1 MFWLFGN
8 SGIQICIYSNEP
20 LIITFYK
27 ILIRSYI
34 KNVIHFSVWP
44 ASSRNMY
51 IGSIL
56 NIFAINT
63 WVLPYQNF
71 APNEV
76 AWTISTLF
84 FWYWCFPLIL
94 PRLQR
99 LTNIQLAERI
109 VKYYWISVGLGIS
122 LHVALGGFRNH
133 IGKVYIIH
141 SL

>member
-1 MFWLFGN
+1 M
-8 SGIQICIYSNEP
+8 
-20 LIITFYK
+20 
-27 ILIRSYI
+27 IRSNI
-34 KNVIHFSVWP
+34 NNVIHFRVWP
-44 ASSRNMY
+44 ASSHNMY

-99 LTNIQLAERI
+99 LTNIQLAEGI

-133 IGKVYIIH
+133 IGKVYTVH
-141 SL
+141 SHQNVKILCDNLYRVE

>member
-1 MFWLFGN
+1 
-8 SGIQICIYSNEP
+8 
-20 LIITFYK
+20 
-27 ILIRSYI
+27 
-34 KNVIHFSVWP
+34 
-44 ASSRNMY
+44 MY

-99 LTNIQLAERI
+99 LTNIQLAEGI
-109 VKYYWISVGLGIS
+109 VKYYWMSVGLGIS

-133 IGKVYIIH
+133 IGKVYTVH
-141 SL
+141 SLQNVKILFTNYEIICTVWNRISFIGISVCRRKFIGW

>member
-1 MFWLFGN
+1 
-8 SGIQICIYSNEP
+8 
-20 LIITFYK
+20 
-27 ILIRSYI
+27 
-34 KNVIHFSVWP
+34 
-44 ASSRNMY
+44 MY

-99 LTNIQLAERI
+99 LTNIQLAEGI

-122 LHVALGGFRNH
+122 LHVGLGGFRNH
-133 IGKVYIIH
+133 IGKVYTVH
-141 SL
+141 SLQNVKLLCANLMLEIICTVWNRISFIGISVCRRKFIGW